1 MDSSVLRFLRARKW
15 DIDRAMAMCV
25 TPYSPASHAHTLTSF
40 YRSLLRLCAALCF
53 RFDMDVE
60 GIIQKGEDGMK
71 DVPGFLNQFRRGISY
86 IRGNT
91 DNIPGEYPIYFIR
104 EFHHTLLSFA
114 LVQYV

>member
-1 MDSSVLRFLRARKW
+1 
-15 DIDRAMAMCV
+15 
-25 TPYSPASHAHTLTSF
+25 
-40 YRSLLRLCAALCF
+40 
-53 RFDMDVE
+53 
-60 GIIQKGEDGMK
+60 MK